1 MCLYWQWVG
10 DNYKFI
16 IMKKIIIAALLLITI
31 GVSAQN
37 KDSLAQ
43 VQINKFVDSIGKTA
57 VNSFISFVY
66 ESVPAKKYEEL
77 MRLYNAYLEARYKE
91 YLDKSKNK

>member
-1 MCLYWQWVG
+1 
-10 DNYKFI
+10 
-16 IMKKIIIAALLLITI
+16 MKKLFIIIAITFSI
-31 GVSAQN
+31 SASAQN

-43 VQINKFVDSIGKTA
+43 VQANKFVDSVSKTP
-57 VNSFISFVY
+57 VSGFISFLY
-66 ESVPAKKYEEL
+66 ETVPAKKYEEL